1 VKVHA
6 PYDAARLA
14 ARLGVATG
22 LDAQEHFVAPPG
34 MLGPRHKGPAF
45 GTRPQH

>member
-1 VKVHA
+1 MHA

-22 LDAQEHFVAPPG
+22 LDAKGRFEPPPDMAPPRRRAAG
-34 MLGPRHKGPAF
+34 F
-45 GTRPQH
+45 GKRRR